1 MTEDKKFT
9 RKKSAHLTTIR
20 DLPDKKGP
28 VRVLGIVIDSQP
40 GAALI
45 QDIYDDDVSKAESIW
60 VAVEGTLEPK
70 KKYLIIGDITE
81 RTDGDTKEHRL
92 NATIVHDIDNFD
104 IGLYKEI
111 LELEDQVLQTLR

>member
-60 VAVEGTLEPK
+60 VAVEGTLERK
-70 KKYLIIGDITE
+70 NT
-81 RTDGDTKEHRL
+81 
-92 NATIVHDIDNFD
+92 
-104 IGLYKEI
+104 
-111 LELEDQVLQTLR
+111 